1 MDYNVFLNIGYGMY
15 LVASQDEGQLNG
27 QIANAIVQITA
38 EPPTFAVSINKEN
51 LTHSFIEKSRAFTVS
66 ILGETASMKFIG
78 KFGFKSGRKINKFD
92 GTNFKMGKSGLPVV
106 LDHAVAFFE
115 CKVINSFDVGNYT
128 VFIGEAVNAETL
140 NDSKPMTYS
149 YYREVIKGKSPKTAP
164 TYLDKKKITKQQ
176 ESIMSKY
183 ECTICGYIYD
193 PAVGDIDN
201 GIEPGTSFENLP
213 DDWVCPECGVGKED
227 FEKVEE

>member
-1 MDYNVFLNIGYGMY
+1 MY

>member
-1 MDYNVFLNIGYGMY
+1 MDYNVFLSIGYGMY
-15 LVASQDEGQLNG
+15 LVASQDAGQLNG
-27 QIANAIVQITA
+27 QIANAIVQITS

-51 LTHSFIEKSRAFTVS
+51 LTHSFIEKSRVFTVS
-66 ILGETASMKFIG
+66 ILGETAPMKFIG
-78 KFGFKSGRKINKFD
+78 KFGFKSGRKIDKFD
-92 GTNFKMGKSGLPVV
+92 GTNYKMGKSGLPIV

-149 YYREVIKGKSPKTAP
+149 YYHEVIKGKSPKTAP
-164 TYLDKKKITKQQ
+164 TYIDKKGITKNK
-176 ESIMSKY
+176 EITMSKY
-183 ECTICGYIYD
+183 ECTICGYVYD
-193 PAVGDIDN
+193 PAVGDVEN
-201 GIEPGTSFENLP
+201 GIEPGTSFEDLP

-227 FEKVEE
+227 FEEVE

>member
-1 MDYNVFLNIGYGMY
+1 MDYNVFLSIGYGMY

-27 QIANAIVQITA
+27 QIANAIVQITSK
-38 EPPTFAVSINKEN
+38 PPTFAVSINKEN

-66 ILGETASMKFIG
+66 ILGETTTMKFIG

-92 GTNFKMGKSGLPVV
+92 GTNFRMGKSGLPIV
-106 LDHAVAFFE
+106 LDHATAFFE
-115 CKVINSFDVGNYT
+115 CKVINFFDVGNYT

-164 TYLDKKKITKQQ
+164 TYLDKNKLTKKK
-176 ESIMSKY
+176 ESTMSKY
-183 ECTICGYIYD
+183 ECTICGYVYD

-201 GIEPGTSFENLP
+201 GIEPGTSFEDLP

-227 FEKVEE
+227 FEKLE

>member
-1 MDYNVFLNIGYGMY
+1 MDYNVFLSIGYGMY
-15 LVASQDEGQLNG
+15 LVASQDAGQLNG

-66 ILGETASMKFIG
+66 ILGETTTMKFIG

-92 GTNFKMGKSGLPVV
+92 GTNFKMGKSGLPIV

-164 TYLDKKKITKQQ
+164 TYFNKKRVTKKK

-183 ECTICGYIYD
+183 ECKICGYVYD
-193 PAVGDIDN
+193 PAAGDIEN
-201 GIEPGTSFENLP
+201 GIKPGTSFENLP
-213 DDWVCPECGVGKED
+213 DDWVCPECGVGKDE
-227 FEKVEE
+227 FEKVE

>member
-1 MDYNVFLNIGYGMY
+1 LDYNVFLSIGYGMY
-15 LVASQDEGQLNG
+15 VVASQDAEQLNG
-27 QIANAIVQITA
+27 QIANAIVQITS

-51 LTHSFIEKSRAFTVS
+51 LTHSFIEKSRAFTIS
-66 ILGETASMKFIG
+66 ILGETTPMKFIG
-78 KFGFKSGRKINKFD
+78 KFGFKSGRKINKFND
-92 GTNFKMGKSGLPVV
+92 TNFKIGKSGLPIV

-115 CKVINSFDVGNYT
+115 CKVINSFDVGNHT

-164 TYLDKKKITKQQ
+164 TYLDKKKITKKR
-176 ESIMSKY
+176 ESVMSKY
-183 ECTICGYIYD
+183 ECTVCGYIYD
-193 PAVGDIDN
+193 PAVGDVEN
-201 GIEPGTSFENLP
+201 GIKPGTSFEDLP

>member
-1 MDYNVFLNIGYGMY
+1 MDYNVFLRIGYGMY

-51 LTHSFIEKSRAFTVS
+51 FTHSFIEKSRAFTVS

-78 KFGFKSGRKINKFD
+78 KFGFKSGRAINKFD
-92 GTNFKMGKSGLPVV
+92 GTNFKTGKSGLPIV

-140 NDSKPMTYS
+140 NDIKPMTYS

-164 TYLDKKKITKQQ
+164 TYLDKKKIT
-176 ESIMSKY
+176 
-183 ECTICGYIYD
+183 
-193 PAVGDIDN
+193 
-201 GIEPGTSFENLP
+201 
-213 DDWVCPECGVGKED
+213 
-227 FEKVEE
+227 